1 MLERAKGMIKKHI
14 YFIANALIIILILI
28 GFSGIQINEF
38 SYYKE
43 LAEEHAKNS
52 VSITAS
58 DINSQITNL
67 SMQQRVVSQMM
78 ANDIFFKQWCEEE
91 SADEITAEHA
101 EILYDYLN
109 TYKEKYDYDIVFF
122 VSNNTYNY
130 YYDGGL
136 NKVISPEDDFDI
148 WYFNFLGL
156 NQEYD
161 IQIDHDEVNDYSV
174 SLFVNCLVTGDDG
187 EILGVVG
194 AGKIIDDF
202 QSSMDDLVETF
213 DVDICIVNIGN
224 AHNSFS
230 GSSGYYKTVD
240 DAAEELGLSIEEI
253 SEPTTDAGKTWSEG
267 DYCYSFRTNQDL
279 NWNIIVSKNV
289 SDFTEDLLSQTYGRI
304 VFLLVI
310 ITIYILVSF
319 TFLGRMSKLS
329 RKRENTDETTG
340 LINGKIFR
348 DEYEKYRKKASHKKV
363 SSMFVLDVDDFK
375 VFNDTYGHLYGNTVL
390 RMVADE
396 LSAAIGSRGVVARWG
411 GDEFVGV
418 IEAAPKETSGIL
430 DSARATLKDK
440 EMKLLVSF
448 SCGIVEIYG
457 KNNIK
462 DSFSKADEALY
473 MSKQRG
479 KSCSTIF
486 EK

>member
-1 MLERAKGMIKKHI
+1 MIKNHI
-14 YFIANALIIILILI
+14 YFIANALIIILIVI
-28 GFSGIQINEF
+28 GFVGIQINEF

-43 LAEEHAKNS
+43 LAHEQAKNS

-58 DINSQITNL
+58 DIDSQITNI

-78 ANDIFFKQWCEEE
+78 ANDIFLKQWCEEE
-91 SADEITAEHA
+91 SADETTAEHA

-109 TYKEKYDYDIVFF
+109 TYKEKYDYDVVFF

-136 NKVISPEDDFDI
+136 NKVISPEDDFDV
-148 WYFNFLGL
+148 WYFNFLEL

-161 IQIDHDEVNDYSV
+161 IQIDHDEVNDFSV

-194 AGKIIDDF
+194 VGNIIDDF

-240 DAAEELGLSIEEI
+240 DAAEELGLPLEEI
-253 SEPTTDAGKTWSEG
+253 SKETVDDGKTWSEG
-267 DYCYSFRTNQDL
+267 DYCYSLRTNPDL
-279 NWNIIVSKNV
+279 NWNIIVSKNISV
-289 SDFTEDLLSQTYGRI
+289 STEGLLKQTYGRI
-304 VFLLVI
+304 AFLAILI
-310 ITIYILVSF
+310 IIYILVSF
-319 TFLGRMSKLS
+319 TFIGSMSKFS
-329 RKRENTDETTG
+329 RRNENTDDITG

-348 DEYEKYRKKASHKKV
+348 EEYEKYRKKASHKKI
-363 SSMFVLDVDDFK
+363 SSMFLLDVDDFK
-375 VFNDTYGHLYGNTVL
+375 TFNDTYGHLYGNTVL

-396 LSAAIGSRGVVARWG
+396 LSNAIGSRGVVARWG

-418 IEAAPKETSGIL
+418 IEAGPKETREIL
-430 DSARATLKDK
+430 DSVREMLKDK
-440 EMKLLVSF
+440 ETKISVSF
-448 SCGIVEIYG
+448 SCGIEEISG
-457 KNNIK
+457 KDNIK
-462 DSFSKADEALY
+462 DSFSKVDNALY
-473 MSKQRG
+473 DSKEKG
-479 KSCSTIF
+479 KGCSTIF
-486 EK
+486 GK